1 MRKRQMPNLIQDI
14 YDSYIEDLNHKKI
27 SNRYAGKEQWFH
39 SSGSGKCIRKHYL
52 DTIQQVP
59 IEDRDTIPKTLY
71 RLFRLGDI
79 VHKDIQTAV
88 SLYAEQEGLPIFI
101 EKELYIEDLNVRGF
115 IDLAFVD
122 KDILYD
128 IKTMNSRSWSMT
140 FGTKYGKGVSQFNK
154 MQLGTYGLW
163 YQRKY
168 NTIKGLSLVFY
179 NKNTSVMKEIELNI
193 DIIDDALEY
202 WEKVKRMT
210 SGDKPPPIAMR
221 SSPVED
227 WECSYCNLITACGGG
242 VKPSLLRKKK

>member
-1 MRKRQMPNLIQDI
+1 MPNLIQDI

-242 VKPSLLRKKK
+242 VKPSLLRKNK

>member
-1 MRKRQMPNLIQDI
+1 MPNLIQDI

>member
-1 MRKRQMPNLIQDI
+1 LPNLVQDI
-14 YDSYIEDLNHKKI
+14 YDSYIADLNHKKM
-27 SNRYAGKEQWFH
+27 SSRYAGQEQWFH

-52 DTIQQVP
+52 DTILQVP
-59 IEDRDTIPKTLY
+59 LEDRDPIPKTTY
-71 RLFRLGDI
+71 RLFRLGDLM
-79 VHKDIQTAV
+79 HEDIQTAV
-88 SLYAEQEGLPIFI
+88 TLHAQQEGLPIYI
-101 EKELYIEDLNVRGF
+101 EKELFLEDLMVRGF

-140 FGTKYGKGVSQFNK
+140 FGTKYGKGISKFNQ

-163 YQRKY
+163 YQREYK
-168 NTIKGLSLVFY
+168 TLKGLSLVFY
-179 NKNTSVMKEIELNI
+179 NKDTSVMREVELSL
-193 DIIDDALEY
+193 DVVDDAQEY

-227 WECSYCNLITACGGG
+227 WECSYCNLIEACGGG